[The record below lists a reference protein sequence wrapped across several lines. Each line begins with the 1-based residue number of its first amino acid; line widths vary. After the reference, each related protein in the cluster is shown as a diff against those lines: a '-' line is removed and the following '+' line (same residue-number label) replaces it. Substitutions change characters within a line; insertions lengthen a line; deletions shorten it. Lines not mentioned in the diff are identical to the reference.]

1 VGAVNK
7 RIRSNVKRI
16 MEEKGET
23 IRSLAQKT
31 GLAEQ
36 TILRARA
43 DDTFNTCRFGTI
55 GKIAMALDVLPE
67 ELAIIVGDDG
77 VHHKPETLIQYGR
90 YWEINE
96 RLEGIVKKLS
106 EGGFKEGEL
115 VPELKKIH
123 EDLRKTTDVF
133 ETIVKKKKNGDHSK
147 GE

>member
-1 VGAVNK
+1 
-7 RIRSNVKRI
+7 
-16 MEEKGET
+16 
-23 IRSLAQKT
+23 
-31 GLAEQ
+31 
-36 TILRARA
+36 
-43 DDTFNTCRFGTI
+43 
-55 GKIAMALDVLPE
+55 MALDVLPE